1 MILLTSSSTPK
12 LVSFFWPF
20 ISVEADI
27 LGYSA
32 HNTPHLAPAVE
43 LENALVEL
51 SAKLPSLGVPTTLNS
66 SSDLDQ
72 IVPLIES
79 AIDSIK
85 IWQFYVFDTQA
96 SVRDVAT
103 ALESGKAQ
111 QWPGEPVQGKSVDEL
126 AQIAKSTAGLI
137 HNYRAWSGRFCTK
150 ADPAVAAGFVQAA
163 YPGDDSTN
171 LASKW
176 GKVVDVIN
184 VDLYAECND
193 DVKAAK
199 SQVIDRLKYTRL
211 DAGGPRMGEISEK

>member
-1 MILLTSSSTPK
+1 
-12 LVSFFWPF
+12 
-20 ISVEADI
+20 
-27 LGYSA
+27 
-32 HNTPHLAPAVE
+32 LAPAVE

-66 SSDLDQ
+66 QADLDQ
-72 IVPLIES
+72 LIPHVEA
-79 AIDSIK
+79 AIDSVK

-96 SVRDVAT
+96 SVQEIAKI
-103 ALESGKAQ
+103 LESGKSKSWA
-111 QWPGEPVQGKSVDEL
+111 GESIQGKSIEEL
-126 AQIAKSTAGLI
+126 ALIAKSTPGLI
-137 HNYRAWSGRFCTK
+137 EGYRAWSGRFCTK
-150 ADPAVAAGFVQAA
+150 ADAATAAGFITAA
-163 YPGDDSTN
+163 FPSDDSTN

-199 SQVIDRLKYTRL
+199 SQVVDRLKYTRL

>member
-1 MILLTSSSTPK
+1 
-12 LVSFFWPF
+12 
-20 ISVEADI
+20 
-27 LGYSA
+27 
-32 HNTPHLAPAVE
+32 LAPAVE

-66 SSDLDQ
+66 QADLDQ
-72 IVPLIES
+72 LIPHVES
-79 AIDSIK
+79 AIDSVK

-96 SVRDVAT
+96 SVQEIAKV
-103 ALESGKAQ
+103 LESGKPTS
-111 QWPGEPVQGKSVDEL
+111 WTGEAVEGKSVDEL
-126 AQIAKSTAGLI
+126 AQIAITTPGLI
-137 HNYRAWSGRFCTK
+137 EHYRAWSGRFCTK
-150 ADPAVAAGFVQAA
+150 ADSATAAGFVMAA

-176 GKVVDVIN
+176 GKIVDVIN

-199 SQVIDRLKYTRL
+199 SQVVDRLKYTRL